1 MGSKGDVK
9 EFFGMGVSEPD
20 QSSVCFL
27 WVPKVTWKSFLA
39 CVLRGVCSHRAG
51 VRVFRNR
58 TCWCSGVSEPDQ
70 SIVFYGF
77 QRWRE
82 RVFWHAFCLACP
94 ASVRVF
100 RNRTNSGVSEPYQS
114 IVFYC
119 FLWVPKVTWK
129 SFLALFRGLVFG
141 QVGLESC
148 WGLAVSAPCRTEAGA
163 ATEGAIAAC
172 SSIHSSIHY
181 MVFAWFFHAFE
192 AACLVMSGIGVG
204 LLHLSCGRQKATL
217 GSFSGAG
224 FWTGWAWILL
234 GFGCF
239 GSVPNGGRS
248 CHRSCHCSSIHS
260 SIHYMVFALLLFK
273 SFAWAKHCFL

>member
-39 CVLRGVCSHRAG
+39 CVLRGVCSHPAG

-148 WGLAVSAPCRTEAGA
+148 WGLAVSALCRTEAGA
-163 ATEGAIAAC
+163 ATEGAIAAP
-172 SSIHSSIHY
+172 STAPSTT
-181 MVFAWFFHAFE
+181 WFLHGFFMLSTLPVWWCQALALAFFIF
-192 AACLVMSGIGVG
+192 LVGV
-204 LLHLSCGRQKATL
+204 R
-217 GSFSGAG
+217 
-224 FWTGWAWILL
+224 
-234 GFGCF
+234 
-239 GSVPNGGRS
+239 R
-248 CHRSCHCSSIHS
+248 RR
-260 SIHYMVFALLLFK
+260 
-273 SFAWAKHCFL
+273 